1 MTENQE
7 KKTDPRSKII
17 RNIDRGVSK
26 MDSKIIMINIFK
38 DFWRQKNLEV
48 TRIYEKVDNGKN
60 ENSNPAITMIKT

>member
-26 MDSKIIMINIFK
+26 MDSKITMINIFK

-48 TRIYEKVDNGKN
+48 TRICEKVDNGKN
-60 ENSNPAITMIKT
+60 ENSRTEK